1 MTNLNFDATK
11 VQPHEG
17 FQDVLSEGRDTTR
30 NWSPFQT
37 SIFSFVESGSGNAIV
52 EAVAG
57 SGKSTTIIE
66 AMKLVRGSSIFLAF
80 NKSIADELKAKG
92 VNARTFHS
100 LTFGAVLR
108 ATGANQP
115 EPDKLKKILREAK
128 DDGSMTERDHKLY
141 SSFAMR
147 LVGLAKQMGM
157 GFLTRDTFEAWIDI
171 CAHHDIEPESESADL
186 GTGIEWARKL
196 LDWSNKDPRV
206 DFDDMLYIAVRDRLT
221 LPKFDFVFV
230 DEAQDTNMIQREI
243 LRMIMR
249 PNSRMIAVGDPCQP
263 EGTLVEVVD
272 RIHDY
277 KVENRRLVPIEELKV
292 GDTVTSYTMSTKAGI
307 VHRKV
312 LGISKNP
319 YSRQLLRCEAD
330 GNVSRYTME
339 HQCIVRYQK
348 GGYGLYVMARGRQF
362 RVGITRLD
370 HPQGCGPAIRL
381 RQEDADAIWILE
393 TFGTRREALAAEIQT
408 ITQTGIPGTCWNVT
422 NAHILEQQEL
432 DVAWEGVD
440 NYERACAL
448 LSKYG
453 RQISHPYFIRGQQ
466 GCSLRRPHI
475 VFACNVLD
483 GSKVMRRDKKW
494 VEAKWS
500 REDYSGDV
508 YSLTVEGE
516 EVYFADGILTHN
528 CQAIYGF
535 RGADARSLD
544 LIAKEF
550 NAVTLPLSITYR
562 CPKAVVAYSQQWV
575 SHIQAAETA
584 DEGEVN
590 DLNVDWSPDDFS
602 PNDLVVCR
610 KTAPLIS
617 LAFKCI
623 RFNVPAQVVGR
634 DIGQGLKALISKMNA
649 RNIDQLVVKLQK
661 YQERELHKARQDED
675 DRRAEQVQDKVGSI
689 LFLIDALREDRR
701 NLAGLEAGIDYLFK
715 DKQNA
720 VKLSTIHKAKGL
732 EADTVWWLNRSEC
745 PSRWARQ
752 PHQIQEELNLCYV
765 AATRAKRVLNLIED
779 AASEA

>member
-11 VQPHEG
+11 VQPHKG

-128 DDGSMTERDHKLY
+128 DDGSMSERDHKLY

-157 GFLTRDTFEAWIDI
+157 GFLTRDTFEAWINI
-171 CAHHDIEPESESADL
+171 CAYHDIEPESESADL

-249 PNSRMIAVGDPCQP
+249 PNSRMIAVGDPAQS
-263 EGTLVEVVD
+263 
-272 RIHDY
+272 I
-277 KVENRRLVPIEELKV
+277 
-292 GDTVTSYTMSTKAGI
+292 
-307 VHRKV
+307 
-312 LGISKNP
+312 
-319 YSRQLLRCEAD
+319 YS
-330 GNVSRYTME
+330 
-339 HQCIVRYQK
+339 
-348 GGYGLYVMARGRQF
+348 
-362 RVGITRLD
+362 
-370 HPQGCGPAIRL
+370 
-381 RQEDADAIWILE
+381 
-393 TFGTRREALAAEIQT
+393 
-408 ITQTGIPGTCWNVT
+408 
-422 NAHILEQQEL
+422 
-432 DVAWEGVD
+432 
-440 NYERACAL
+440 
-448 LSKYG
+448 
-453 RQISHPYFIRGQQ
+453 
-466 GCSLRRPHI
+466 
-475 VFACNVLD
+475 
-483 GSKVMRRDKKW
+483 
-494 VEAKWS
+494 
-500 REDYSGDV
+500 
-508 YSLTVEGE
+508 
-516 EVYFADGILTHN
+516 
-528 CQAIYGF
+528 F
-535 RGADARSLD
+535 RGADANSLE
-544 LIAKEF
+544 LIAREF

-779 AASEA
+779 GAREA